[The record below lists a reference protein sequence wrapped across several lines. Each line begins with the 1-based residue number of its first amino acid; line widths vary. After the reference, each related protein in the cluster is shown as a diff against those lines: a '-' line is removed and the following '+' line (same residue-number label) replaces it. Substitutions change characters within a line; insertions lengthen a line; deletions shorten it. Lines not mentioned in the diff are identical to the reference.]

1 MFEQIGRLI
10 HKLGFLVVG
19 GIFFLFPLSATLW
32 LMHAWSNAEQT
43 QELFAMRIR
52 NAKPA
57 LERKELMENFWNC
70 YANPKPYF
78 LDQEIEGLEF
88 LRQERKKLSAWINH
102 PGLFEKKAVQERLYF
117 LQSGENR
124 LIFGEERV
132 QISSFCK
139 ESLEVQRH
147 PVEMEADELHD
158 VLARIENLERKSKRP
173 QLLISDLHVV
183 RKTTPLHHETLE
195 VQMRILKREF
205 L

>member
-1 MFEQIGRLI
+1 MGRLV
-10 HKLGFLVVG
+10 HKVGFLVFG
-19 GIFFLFPLSATLW
+19 GALLLFPLSAALW
-32 LMHAWSNAEQT
+32 LMSAWTDAEQT
-43 QELFAMRIR
+43 QELFAARLR

-57 LERKELMENFWNC
+57 LERKELMERFWGY

-88 LRQERKKLSAWINH
+88 LRHEREQLSAWANH
-102 PGLFEKKAVQERLYF
+102 PGLFEKKAVQERLNF

-132 QISSFCK
+132 QVSSLCK
-139 ESLEVQRH
+139 ETLEVQRR
-147 PVEMEADELHD
+147 PVEMGADELRE
-158 VLARIENLERKSKRP
+158 VLARIENLQGQAERP
-173 QLLISDLHVV
+173 QLLVSELHVV